1 MNVILNL
8 RKNACLVAAIVLL
21 VGQAV
26 SSHAQTILIDF
37 GNDFSFRGLS
47 VPGEDSN
54 GNRWNSLQPGL
65 LAPNLVDV
73 ANVVTPTQLAWDTPV
88 ATDSY
93 NGPAGSTTPIP
104 GNPNFSHYYDF
115 LPFTDIDQAALGNMG
130 GSLQAA
136 FDFAAS
142 PGLGSVDVHGVVTDN
157 KTRFQIQGLD
167 PTKTYDFS
175 FFGSHKYEG
184 DVTTVYSVYTDDTYT
199 TLAGTANLN
208 VRDPLDP
215 SLHNR
220 DMIATIANLVP
231 AANTILYVQFVG
243 DTGGL
248 GYLNDMRIVASGVA
262 PGLTGDYNA
271 NGRVDAADYVLW
283 RNSVGTTT
291 VLPNDPTGGTIG
303 IAQYNAWRA
312 HFGAGAGSGSG
323 LGVGVAVPEPAS
335 MMLVLM
341 GAIGLFSLNRRR

>member
-1 MNVILNL
+1 MNVITQL
-8 RKNACLVAAIVLL
+8 RKQACLVAPLVLL

-26 SSHAQTILIDF
+26 SSFAQTILIDF
-37 GNDFSFRGLS
+37 GSDTSFRGLS
-47 VPGEDSN
+47 VHGADSN
-54 GNRWNSLQPGL
+54 GNFWNSLQPGL
-65 LAPNLVDV
+65 LAPNLKDL

-93 NGPAGSTTPIP
+93 NGPAGATSPIP

-130 GSLQAA
+130 GALEGA

-142 PGLGSVDVHGVVTDN
+142 PGLGSMDVHGVQTDN

-167 PTKTYDFS
+167 PTLKYDFS

-184 DVTTVYSVYTDDTYT
+184 DVTTVYSVFKDETYT
-199 TLAGTANLN
+199 TLAGSANLN
-208 VRDPLDP
+208 VRDPNDP

-220 DMIATIANLVP
+220 DTIATISNLVP

-248 GYLNDMRIVASGVA
+248 GYLNEMRIVASGVA
-262 PGLTGDYNA
+262 PGIVGDYNA
-271 NGRVDAADYVLW
+271 NGVVDAADYVVW
-283 RNSVGTTT
+283 RNAGATAT
-291 VLPNDPTGGTIG
+291 LPNDATPGVVDSSDYTTWK
-303 IAQYNAWRA
+303 AN
-312 HFGAGAGSGSG
+312 FGKALGPGSG
-323 LGVGVAVPEPAS
+323 LGAGAAVPEPMS
-335 MMLVLM
+335 MTLVALGAM
-341 GAIGLFSLNRRR
+341 GLISLNRRR

>member
-1 MNVILNL
+1 MNVISKQRN
-8 RKNACLVAAIVLL
+8 NACLVAAIVLL

-37 GNDFSFRGLS
+37 GSDTSYRGLS
-47 VPGEDSN
+47 VLGPDSN

-73 ANVVTPTQLAWDTPV
+73 ANVATPTQLAWDTPV
-88 ATDSY
+88 GTDSY
-93 NGPAGSTTPIP
+93 NGPAGKTEPVPP
-104 GNPNFSHYYDF
+104 GFPHYWDY
-115 LPFTDIDQAALGNMG
+115 LPLTDIDAAALGNMG
-130 GSLQAA
+130 GALEAA

-142 PGLGSVDVHGVVTDN
+142 PGLGTVDPHGVQTDN

-175 FFGSHKYEG
+175 FFGSHAYEG
-184 DVTTVYSVYTDDTYT
+184 DATTVYSVYSDDTYT
-199 TLAGTANLN
+199 TLVGTTNLN
-208 VRDPLDP
+208 VRDPMDLG
-215 SLHNR
+215 SHNR
-220 DMIATIANLVP
+220 DTIATIANLVP

-243 DTGGL
+243 NTGAL
-248 GYLNDMRIVASGVA
+248 GYLNEMRIVASGVA
-262 PGLTGDYNA
+262 PGLLGDYNA
-271 NGRVDAADYVLW
+271 NGRVDAADYVRW

-303 IAQYNAWRA
+303 VAQYNTWRA

-323 LGVGVAVPEPAS
+323 LGAGAAVPEPMS
-335 MMLVLM
+335 VTLVVM
-341 GAIGLFSLNRRR
+341 GVVGLCSLRRRR